1 MNTFKRFTI
10 SLLAL
15 FLMSSAFS
23 YSKKDLYNAVRALN
37 ESHVSKIL
45 KVSPE
50 LSKLKFDADGNSI
63 LMIAIQYGCNDKI
76 IDHILRAGCS
86 PDLKNKNGQTA
97 IMFACN
103 YGTSKKTLKR
113 LIEFNVFTSKGKI
126 NRILLKDKH
135 GKNAFDYCADNKNLY
150 DFLSTY
156 TLDPATIKTE
166 PISTMPEPEPPLEE
180 QPEED
185 SVQEPEEEPEILEE
199 TAELEPAVDETE
211 ISQDEVSVEEIPEP
225 DKEEAEPEVELEPEP
240 FLEPET
246 EPVIEPAPVPEPET
260 EPVIEPVPAPV
271 PEPEEVVSEPEEVVP
286 GQEEV
291 VSEAE
296 EVIPEQEE
304 VVSEP
309 EETEPEPEPEA
320 VPDQEEIEET
330 ISVEPEPE
338 PEALPEEIQEEP
350 ETIEETSS
358 EAEIT
363 TPIEVPQI
371 DYYNSKRPEYLFDEI
386 ETEYLLEDEDDD
398 EVLDDIRETK
408 VRVIENP
415 DALDNVG
422 RTRLMNAIMEN
433 DDRVCYIL
441 LESGANPN
449 AQDKDG
455 WTPLMYACRYA
466 QTSTVIQLLFE
477 YGAKLDAKS
486 NYQVSVLQIAAAYS
500 KNRKVLATV
509 LEQAVNLKLNL
520 QDSFIVALK
529 AERSEELIGE
539 YLKYNLNLISM
550 YRGKTP
556 LMYAAEYYESTDVI
570 KLLLEKG
577 ADPYIISSEKK
588 NAFSYAKENSK
599 LIHDSVYW
607 SLNVSSSKKR

>member
-1 MNTFKRFTI
+1 MP
-10 SLLAL
+10 
-15 FLMSSAFS
+15 SAFS

-199 TAELEPAVDETE
+199 AAEPEPAVSEAE

-225 DKEEAEPEVELEPEP
+225 VKEEDEPEVELEPEP

-271 PEPEEVVSEPEEVVP
+271 PEPEEVVSE
-286 GQEEV
+286 QEEV
-291 VSEAE
+291 VQ
-296 EVIPEQEE
+296 EQEE

-320 VPDQEEIEET
+320 VPDQEETEPEPEPEAVPDQEEIEET
-330 ISVEPEPE
+330 ISVEPE

-509 LEQAVNLKLNL
+509 LEQAANLKLNL
-520 QDSFIVALK
+520 QDSFITALK
-529 AERSEELIGE
+529 EARSEEFIGE
-539 YLKYNLNLISM
+539 YLKYNLNLNSM
-550 YRGKTP
+550 YKGKTP

>member
-1 MNTFKRFTI
+1 
-10 SLLAL
+10 
-15 FLMSSAFS
+15 MSSAFS

-185 SVQEPEEEPEILEE
+185 SVQEPEEEPE
-199 TAELEPAVDETE
+199 PAVSEAE

-225 DKEEAEPEVELEPEP
+225 VKEEDEPEVELEPEP
-240 FLEPET
+240 FL
-246 EPVIEPAPVPEPET
+246 EPET

-286 GQEEV
+286 EPEAIPDQEET
-291 VSEAE
+291 E
-296 EVIPEQEE
+296 P
-304 VVSEP
+304 EP
-309 EETEPEPEPEA
+309 EETEPEPEPEPEA

-338 PEALPEEIQEEP
+338 TLPEEIQEEP
-350 ETIEETSS
+350 EIIEETSS

-509 LEQAVNLKLNL
+509 LEQAANLKMNL

-529 AERSEELIGE
+529 EERSEEFIGE
-539 YLKYNLNLISM
+539 YLKYNLNLNSM
-550 YRGKTP
+550 YKGKTP

>member
-135 GKNAFDYCADNKNLY
+135 DKNAFDYCADNKNLY

-185 SVQEPEEEPEILEE
+185 SVQEPEEELDILEE
-199 TAELEPAVDETE
+199 AAEPEPAVSEAE

-225 DKEEAEPEVELEPEP
+225 EKEEAEPEVELEPEP

-246 EPVIEPAPVPEPET
+246 EPVIEP
-260 EPVIEPVPAPV
+260 VPAPV
-271 PEPEEVVSEPEEVVP
+271 LEPKEVVPEQEEVVSEPEEVVP
-286 GQEEV
+286 
-291 VSEAE
+291 
-296 EVIPEQEE
+296 EQEE
-304 VVSEP
+304 VVPEP
-309 EETEPEPEPEA
+309 AETEPEPEA

-330 ISVEPEPE
+330 ISVEQE

-520 QDSFIVALK
+520 QDSFITALK
-529 AERSEELIGE
+529 EERSEEFINE
-539 YLKYNLNLISM
+539 YLKYNLNLNSM
-550 YRGKTP
+550 YKGKTP

>member
-1 MNTFKRFTI
+1 
-10 SLLAL
+10 
-15 FLMSSAFS
+15 MSSAFS

-185 SVQEPEEEPEILEE
+185 SVQEPEEELDILEE
-199 TAELEPAVDETE
+199 AAEPEPAVSEAE

-225 DKEEAEPEVELEPEP
+225 VKEEAEP
-240 FLEPET
+240 FMK
-246 EPVIEPAPVPEPET
+246 PET

-271 PEPEEVVSEPEEVVP
+271 PEPEEVVSEQEEVVP
-286 GQEEV
+286 EQEEV
-291 VSEAE
+291 VSEPE
-296 EVIPEQEE
+296 EFIPEQEE
-304 VVSEP
+304 VVPEP

-338 PEALPEEIQEEP
+338 ALPEEIQEEP
-350 ETIEETSS
+350 EAIEETSS

-509 LEQAVNLKLNL
+509 LEQAANLKLNL
-520 QDSFIVALK
+520 QDSFITALK
-529 AERSEELIGE
+529 EARSEEFIGE
-539 YLKYNLNLISM
+539 YLKYNLNLNSM
-550 YRGKTP
+550 YKGKTP

>member
-135 GKNAFDYCADNKNLY
+135 DKNAFDYCADNKNLY

-185 SVQEPEEEPEILEE
+185 SVQEPEEDLDILEE
-199 TAELEPAVDETE
+199 AAEPEPAVSEAE
-211 ISQDEVSVEEIPEP
+211 ISQDEVSVEEIPKP
-225 DKEEAEPEVELEPEP
+225 VKEEDEPEVELEPEP

-246 EPVIEPAPVPEPET
+246 EPVIEPAPVP
-260 EPVIEPVPAPV
+260 APV
-271 PEPEEVVSEPEEVVP
+271 PEPEEVVSEP
-286 GQEEV
+286 
-291 VSEAE
+291 E

-309 EETEPEPEPEA
+309 EETETEPEPEA

-330 ISVEPEPE
+330 ISVEPE

-529 AERSEELIGE
+529 EERSEEFIGE
-539 YLKYNLNLISM
+539 YLKYNLNLNSM
-550 YRGKTP
+550 YKGKTP

>member
-1 MNTFKRFTI
+1 
-10 SLLAL
+10 
-15 FLMSSAFS
+15 MSSAFS

-135 GKNAFDYCADNKNLY
+135 DKNAFDYCADNKNLY

-185 SVQEPEEEPEILEE
+185 SVQEPEEDLDILEE
-199 TAELEPAVDETE
+199 AAEPEPAVSEAE
-211 ISQDEVSVEEIPEP
+211 ISQDEVSVEEIPKP
-225 DKEEAEPEVELEPEP
+225 VKEEDEPEVELEPEP

-246 EPVIEPAPVPEPET
+246 EPVIEPAPVP
-260 EPVIEPVPAPV
+260 APV
-271 PEPEEVVSEPEEVVP
+271 PEPEEVVSEP
-286 GQEEV
+286 
-291 VSEAE
+291 E

-309 EETEPEPEPEA
+309 EETETEPEPEA

-330 ISVEPEPE
+330 ISVEPE

-529 AERSEELIGE
+529 EERSEEFIGE
-539 YLKYNLNLISM
+539 YLKYNLNLNSM
-550 YRGKTP
+550 YKGKTP

>member
-185 SVQEPEEEPEILEE
+185 SVQEPEEELDILEE
-199 TAELEPAVDETE
+199 AAEPEPAVSEAE

-225 DKEEAEPEVELEPEP
+225 VKEEAEP
-240 FLEPET
+240 FMK
-246 EPVIEPAPVPEPET
+246 PET

-271 PEPEEVVSEPEEVVP
+271 PEPEEVVSEPEEV
-286 GQEEV
+286 
-291 VSEAE
+291 
-296 EVIPEQEE
+296 IPEQEE

-309 EETEPEPEPEA
+309 EETEPEPEETEPEPEA

-330 ISVEPEPE
+330 ISVEPE

-386 ETEYLLEDEDDD
+386 ETEYLLEDDDDD

-529 AERSEELIGE
+529 EERSEEFIGE
-539 YLKYNLNLISM
+539 YLKYNLNLNSM
-550 YRGKTP
+550 YKGKTP

>member
-1 MNTFKRFTI
+1 
-10 SLLAL
+10 
-15 FLMSSAFS
+15 MSSAFS

-135 GKNAFDYCADNKNLY
+135 DKNAFDYCADNKNLY

-185 SVQEPEEEPEILEE
+185 SVQEPEEDLDILEE
-199 TAELEPAVDETE
+199 AAEPEPAVSEAE
-211 ISQDEVSVEEIPEP
+211 ISQDEVSVEEIPKP
-225 DKEEAEPEVELEPEP
+225 VKEEDEPEVELEPEP

-246 EPVIEPAPVPEPET
+246 EPVIEP
-260 EPVIEPVPAPV
+260 VPAPV
-271 PEPEEVVSEPEEVVP
+271 LEPKEVVPEQEEVVSEPEEVIPEPEVVSPEPEEVVSEPEE
-286 GQEEV
+286 
-291 VSEAE
+291 
-296 EVIPEQEE
+296 
-304 VVSEP
+304 
-309 EETEPEPEPEA
+309 TEPEPEA

-330 ISVEPEPE
+330 ISVEPE

-509 LEQAVNLKLNL
+509 LEQAANLKLNL
-520 QDSFIVALK
+520 QDSFITALK
-529 AERSEELIGE
+529 EERSEEFIGE
-539 YLKYNLNLISM
+539 YLKYNLNLNSM
-550 YRGKTP
+550 YKGKTP

>member
-135 GKNAFDYCADNKNLY
+135 DKNAFDYCADNKNLY

-185 SVQEPEEEPEILEE
+185 SVQEPEEELDILEE
-199 TAELEPAVDETE
+199 AAEPEPAVSEAE
-211 ISQDEVSVEEIPEP
+211 ISQDEVSVEEIPESV
-225 DKEEAEPEVELEPEP
+225 KEEDEPEVELEPEP
-240 FLEPET
+240 FL
-246 EPVIEPAPVPEPET
+246 EPET

-271 PEPEEVVSEPEEVVP
+271 PEPEEVVSEPEEVVSEP
-286 GQEEV
+286 EEV
-291 VSEAE
+291 V
-296 EVIPEQEE
+296 PEQEE
-304 VVSEP
+304 VVPEPEEVVPEPEEVVPEP

-330 ISVEPEPE
+330 ISVEPE

-529 AERSEELIGE
+529 EERSEEFIGE
-539 YLKYNLNLISM
+539 YLKYNLNLNSM
-550 YRGKTP
+550 YKGKTP

>member
-1 MNTFKRFTI
+1 
-10 SLLAL
+10 
-15 FLMSSAFS
+15 MSSAFS

-166 PISTMPEPEPPLEE
+166 PISTMPEPEPSLEE

-199 TAELEPAVDETE
+199 AAELEPAVDETE
-211 ISQDEVSVEEIPEP
+211 ISQDEVSVEEIPESV
-225 DKEEAEPEVELEPEP
+225 KEEDEPEVELEPEP

-246 EPVIEPAPVPEPET
+246 EPVIEP
-260 EPVIEPVPAPV
+260 VPAPV
-271 PEPEEVVSEPEEVVP
+271 PEPEEVIPEPEEVIP
-286 GQEEV
+286 EPEEV
-291 VSEAE
+291 IPEPE

-330 ISVEPEPE
+330 ISVEPE

-529 AERSEELIGE
+529 EERSEEFIGE
-539 YLKYNLNLISM
+539 YLKYNLNLNSM
-550 YRGKTP
+550 YKGKTP

>member
-1 MNTFKRFTI
+1 
-10 SLLAL
+10 
-15 FLMSSAFS
+15 MSSAFS

-166 PISTMPEPEPPLEE
+166 PISTMPEPEAPLEE

-185 SVQEPEEEPEILEE
+185 SVQEPEEEPEILEKA
-199 TAELEPAVDETE
+199 AEPEPAVDETE

-225 DKEEAEPEVELEPEP
+225 EVELEPEP

-246 EPVIEPAPVPEPET
+246 EPVIEP
-260 EPVIEPVPAPV
+260 VPAPV
-271 PEPEEVVSEPEEVVP
+271 PEPKEVVS
-286 GQEEV
+286 
-291 VSEAE
+291 
-296 EVIPEQEE
+296 EQEE
-304 VVSEP
+304 VVPEQEETEPEP

-330 ISVEPEPE
+330 ISVEPE

-509 LEQAVNLKLNL
+509 LEQAANLKLNL
-520 QDSFIVALK
+520 QDSFITALK
-529 AERSEELIGE
+529 EARSEEFIGE
-539 YLKYNLNLISM
+539 YLKYNLNLNSM
-550 YRGKTP
+550 YKGKTP

>member
-166 PISTMPEPEPPLEE
+166 PISTMPEPEPPLDE

-185 SVQEPEEEPEILEE
+185 SVQEPEEELDILEE
-199 TAELEPAVDETE
+199 AAEPEPAVSEAE

-225 DKEEAEPEVELEPEP
+225 EKEEAEPEVELEPEP

-246 EPVIEPAPVPEPET
+246 EPVIEPS
-260 EPVIEPVPAPV
+260 PVPAPV

-286 GQEEV
+286 
-291 VSEAE
+291 
-296 EVIPEQEE
+296 
-304 VVSEP
+304 EP
-309 EETEPEPEPEA
+309 EETEPEPEAVPDQKETEPEPEA

-330 ISVEPEPE
+330 ISVEPESE
-338 PEALPEEIQEEP
+338 TLPEEIQEEP

-486 NYQVSVLQIAAAYS
+486 NYQISVLQIAAAYS

-529 AERSEELIGE
+529 EERSEEFIGE
-539 YLKYNLNLISM
+539 YLKYNLNLNSM
-550 YRGKTP
+550 YKGKTP

>member
-135 GKNAFDYCADNKNLY
+135 DKNAFDYCADNKNLY

-185 SVQEPEEEPEILEE
+185 SVQEPEEDLDILEE
-199 TAELEPAVDETE
+199 AAEPEPAVSEAE

-225 DKEEAEPEVELEPEP
+225 VKEEDEPEVELEPEP
-240 FLEPET
+240 FL
-246 EPVIEPAPVPEPET
+246 EPET

-271 PEPEEVVSEPEEVVP
+271 PEPEEVVSEPE
-286 GQEEV
+286 V
-291 VSEAE
+291 VS
-296 EVIPEQEE
+296 PEQEE

-309 EETEPEPEPEA
+309 EEVVPEPEETEPEA

-330 ISVEPEPE
+330 ISVEPE

-529 AERSEELIGE
+529 EERSEEFIGE
-539 YLKYNLNLISM
+539 YLKYNLNLNSM
-550 YRGKTP
+550 YKGKTP

>member
-185 SVQEPEEEPEILEE
+185 SVQEPEEELDILEE
-199 TAELEPAVDETE
+199 AAEPEPAVSEAE

-225 DKEEAEPEVELEPEP
+225 VKEEAEP
-240 FLEPET
+240 FMK
-246 EPVIEPAPVPEPET
+246 PET

-271 PEPEEVVSEPEEVVP
+271 PEPEEVVSEPEEV
-286 GQEEV
+286 
-291 VSEAE
+291 
-296 EVIPEQEE
+296 IPEQEE

-309 EETEPEPEPEA
+309 EETETEPEPEA

-330 ISVEPEPE
+330 ISVEPE

-486 NYQVSVLQIAAAYS
+486 NYQISVLQIAAAYS

-509 LEQAVNLKLNL
+509 LEQAANLKLNL
-520 QDSFIVALK
+520 QDSFITALK
-529 AERSEELIGE
+529 EARSEEFIGE
-539 YLKYNLNLISM
+539 YLKYNLNLNSM
-550 YRGKTP
+550 YKGKTP

>member
-135 GKNAFDYCADNKNLY
+135 DKNAFDYCADNKNLY

-185 SVQEPEEEPEILEE
+185 SVQEPEEELDILEE
-199 TAELEPAVDETE
+199 AAEPEPAVSEAE
-211 ISQDEVSVEEIPEP
+211 ISQDEVSVEGIPEP
-225 DKEEAEPEVELEPEP
+225 VKEEAEP
-240 FLEPET
+240 FMKPET
-246 EPVIEPAPVPEPET
+246 EPVIEPAPVPEPE
-260 EPVIEPVPAPV
+260 EVVSEQEEVV
-271 PEPEEVVSEPEEVVP
+271 PEQEEVVSEP
-286 GQEEV
+286 
-291 VSEAE
+291 E

-309 EETEPEPEPEA
+309 EETEPEPEA

-330 ISVEPEPE
+330 ISVEPE

-509 LEQAVNLKLNL
+509 LEQAANLKLNL
-520 QDSFIVALK
+520 QDSFITALK
-529 AERSEELIGE
+529 EARSEEFIGE
-539 YLKYNLNLISM
+539 YLKYNLNLNSM
-550 YRGKTP
+550 YKGKTP

>member
-185 SVQEPEEEPEILEE
+185 SVQEPEEELDILEE
-199 TAELEPAVDETE
+199 AAEPEPAVSEAE

-225 DKEEAEPEVELEPEP
+225 EKEEAEPEVELEPEP

-246 EPVIEPAPVPEPET
+246 EPVIEP
-260 EPVIEPVPAPV
+260 VPAPV
-271 PEPEEVVSEPEEVVP
+271 PEPEEV
-286 GQEEV
+286 
-291 VSEAE
+291 
-296 EVIPEQEE
+296 IPEQEE
-304 VVSEP
+304 VVPEQEEVVPEP
-309 EETEPEPEPEA
+309 EETETEPEPEA
-320 VPDQEEIEET
+320 VPDQEEIEKT
-330 ISVEPEPE
+330 ISVEPEPEPEPE

-509 LEQAVNLKLNL
+509 LEQAANLKLNL
-520 QDSFIVALK
+520 QDSFITALK
-529 AERSEELIGE
+529 EARSEEFINE
-539 YLKYNLNLISM
+539 YLKYNLNLNSM
-550 YRGKTP
+550 YKGKTP

>member
-1 MNTFKRFTI
+1 
-10 SLLAL
+10 
-15 FLMSSAFS
+15 MSSAFS

-166 PISTMPEPEPPLEE
+166 PISTMPEPEPSLEE

-185 SVQEPEEEPEILEE
+185 SVQEPEEDLDILEE
-199 TAELEPAVDETE
+199 AAEPEPAVSEAE
-211 ISQDEVSVEEIPEP
+211 ISQDEVSVEGIPEP
-225 DKEEAEPEVELEPEP
+225 VKEEDEPEVELEPEP

-246 EPVIEPAPVPEPET
+246 EPVIEPVPA
-260 EPVIEPVPAPV
+260 PVPAPV
-271 PEPEEVVSEPEEVVP
+271 PEP
-286 GQEEV
+286 
-291 VSEAE
+291 E

-330 ISVEPEPE
+330 ISVEPE

-386 ETEYLLEDEDDD
+386 ETEYFIEDEDDN

-529 AERSEELIGE
+529 EERSEEFIGE
-539 YLKYNLNLISM
+539 YLKYNLNLNSM
-550 YRGKTP
+550 YKGKTP

>member
-135 GKNAFDYCADNKNLY
+135 DKNAFDYCADNKNLY

-185 SVQEPEEEPEILEE
+185 SVQEPEEEPEILEKA
-199 TAELEPAVDETE
+199 AEPEPAVSEAE
-211 ISQDEVSVEEIPEP
+211 ISQDEVSVEEIPESV
-225 DKEEAEPEVELEPEP
+225 KEEDEPEVELEPEP

-246 EPVIEPAPVPEPET
+246 EPVIEP
-260 EPVIEPVPAPV
+260 VPAPVLEPKEVV
-271 PEPEEVVSEPEEVVP
+271 PEPEEVVSEPEE
-286 GQEEV
+286 
-291 VSEAE
+291 
-296 EVIPEQEE
+296 
-304 VVSEP
+304 
-309 EETEPEPEPEA
+309 TEPEPEA

-330 ISVEPEPE
+330 ISVEPK

-509 LEQAVNLKLNL
+509 LEQAANLKLNL
-520 QDSFIVALK
+520 QDSFITALK
-529 AERSEELIGE
+529 EARSEEFIGE
-539 YLKYNLNLISM
+539 YLKYNLNLNSM
-550 YRGKTP
+550 YKGKTP

>member
-1 MNTFKRFTI
+1 
-10 SLLAL
+10 
-15 FLMSSAFS
+15 MSSAFS

-135 GKNAFDYCADNKNLY
+135 DKNAFDYCADNKNLY

-185 SVQEPEEEPEILEE
+185 SVQEPEEELDILEE
-199 TAELEPAVDETE
+199 AAEPEPAVSEAE
-211 ISQDEVSVEEIPEP
+211 ISQDEVSVEGIPEP
-225 DKEEAEPEVELEPEP
+225 VKEEAEP
-240 FLEPET
+240 FMKPET
-246 EPVIEPAPVPEPET
+246 EPVIE
-260 EPVIEPVPAPV
+260 PAPV
-271 PEPEEVVSEPEEVVP
+271 PEPEEVVSEPEEVIP
-286 GQEEV
+286 EPEEV
-291 VSEAE
+291 VPEP
-296 EVIPEQEE
+296 EVVSPEPEE

-309 EETEPEPEPEA
+309 EETEPEPEA

-330 ISVEPEPE
+330 ISVEPE

-509 LEQAVNLKLNL
+509 LEQAANLKLNL

-529 AERSEELIGE
+529 EERSEEFIGE
-539 YLKYNLNLISM
+539 YLKYNLNLNSM
-550 YRGKTP
+550 YKGKTP

>member
-1 MNTFKRFTI
+1 
-10 SLLAL
+10 
-15 FLMSSAFS
+15 MSSAFS

-135 GKNAFDYCADNKNLY
+135 DKNAFDYCADNKNLY

-185 SVQEPEEEPEILEE
+185 SVQEPEEEPEILEDTEILEE
-199 TAELEPAVDETE
+199 TAEPEPAVSEAE

-225 DKEEAEPEVELEPEP
+225 VKEEDEPEVELEPEP

-246 EPVIEPAPVPEPET
+246 EPVIEPAPAPVLEPKEVVSEPEEVIPEPE
-260 EPVIEPVPAPV
+260 VVS

-286 GQEEV
+286 EPEEV
-291 VSEAE
+291 V
-296 EVIPEQEE
+296 P
-304 VVSEP
+304 EP

-330 ISVEPEPE
+330 ISVEPE

-529 AERSEELIGE
+529 EERSEEFIGE
-539 YLKYNLNLISM
+539 YLKYNLNLNSM
-550 YRGKTP
+550 YKGKTP

>member
-199 TAELEPAVDETE
+199 AAEPEPAVSEAE
-211 ISQDEVSVEEIPEP
+211 ISQDEVSVEEIPESV
-225 DKEEAEPEVELEPEP
+225 KEEDEPEVELEPEP

-246 EPVIEPAPVPEPET
+246 EPVIEP
-260 EPVIEPVPAPV
+260 VPAPV
-271 PEPEEVVSEPEEVVP
+271 PEPEEVIPEP
-286 GQEEV
+286 
-291 VSEAE
+291 E

-330 ISVEPEPE
+330 ISVEPE

-509 LEQAVNLKLNL
+509 LEQAANLKLNL
-520 QDSFIVALK
+520 QDSFITALK
-529 AERSEELIGE
+529 EERSEEFIGE
-539 YLKYNLNLISM
+539 YLKYNLNLNSM
-550 YRGKTP
+550 YKGKTP

>member
-1 MNTFKRFTI
+1 
-10 SLLAL
+10 
-15 FLMSSAFS
+15 MSSAFS

-185 SVQEPEEEPEILEE
+185 SVQEPEEELDILEE
-199 TAELEPAVDETE
+199 AAEPEPAVSEAE

-225 DKEEAEPEVELEPEP
+225 VKEEAEP
-240 FLEPET
+240 FMK
-246 EPVIEPAPVPEPET
+246 PET

-271 PEPEEVVSEPEEVVP
+271 PEPEEVVSE
-286 GQEEV
+286 QEEV
-291 VSEAE
+291 V
-296 EVIPEQEE
+296 PEQEE

-309 EETEPEPEPEA
+309 EEFIPEQEEVVPEPEETEPEPEPEAVPDQEETEPEPEPEPEPEA

-330 ISVEPEPE
+330 ISVEPE

-529 AERSEELIGE
+529 EERSEEFIGE
-539 YLKYNLNLISM
+539 YLKYNLNLNSM
-550 YRGKTP
+550 YKGKTP

>member
-166 PISTMPEPEPPLEE
+166 PISTMPEPEPSLEE

-185 SVQEPEEEPEILEE
+185 SVQEPEEEPEILEDTEILEE
-199 TAELEPAVDETE
+199 TAEPEPAVSEAE

-225 DKEEAEPEVELEPEP
+225 VKEEDEPEVELEPEP

-246 EPVIEPAPVPEPET
+246 EPVIEPAPVP
-260 EPVIEPVPAPV
+260 APV
-271 PEPEEVVSEPEEVVP
+271 PEPEEVVSEPEEV
-286 GQEEV
+286 
-291 VSEAE
+291 
-296 EVIPEQEE
+296 IPEQEE
-304 VVSEP
+304 VVPEQEEVVPEP
-309 EETEPEPEPEA
+309 AETEPEPEA

-330 ISVEPEPE
+330 ISVEPE

-509 LEQAVNLKLNL
+509 LEQAANLKLNL
-520 QDSFIVALK
+520 QDSFITALK
-529 AERSEELIGE
+529 EARSEEFIGE
-539 YLKYNLNLISM
+539 YLKYNLNLNSM
-550 YRGKTP
+550 YKGKTP

>member
-1 MNTFKRFTI
+1 
-10 SLLAL
+10 
-15 FLMSSAFS
+15 MSSAFS

-185 SVQEPEEEPEILEE
+185 SVQEPEEELDILEE
-199 TAELEPAVDETE
+199 AAEPEPAVSEAE

-225 DKEEAEPEVELEPEP
+225 EKEEAEPEVELEPEP

-246 EPVIEPAPVPEPET
+246 EPVIEP
-260 EPVIEPVPAPV
+260 VPAPV
-271 PEPEEVVSEPEEVVP
+271 PEPEEV
-286 GQEEV
+286 
-291 VSEAE
+291 
-296 EVIPEQEE
+296 IPEQEE
-304 VVSEP
+304 VVPEQEEVVPEP
-309 EETEPEPEPEA
+309 EETETEPEPEA

-338 PEALPEEIQEEP
+338 TLPEEIQEEP
-350 ETIEETSS
+350 DTIEETSS

-529 AERSEELIGE
+529 EERSEEFIGE
-539 YLKYNLNLISM
+539 YLKYNLNLNSM
-550 YRGKTP
+550 YKGKTP

>member
-1 MNTFKRFTI
+1 
-10 SLLAL
+10 
-15 FLMSSAFS
+15 MSSAFS

-185 SVQEPEEEPEILEE
+185 SVQEPEEEPEILEDTEILEE
-199 TAELEPAVDETE
+199 TAEPEPAVSEAE
-211 ISQDEVSVEEIPEP
+211 ISQDEVSVEEIPESV
-225 DKEEAEPEVELEPEP
+225 KEEYEPEVELEPEP

-246 EPVIEPAPVPEPET
+246 EPVIEPAPVP
-260 EPVIEPVPAPV
+260 APV
-271 PEPEEVVSEPEEVVP
+271 PEPEEVVSEPEEV
-286 GQEEV
+286 
-291 VSEAE
+291 
-296 EVIPEQEE
+296 IPEQEE
-304 VVSEP
+304 VVPEQEEVVPEP
-309 EETEPEPEPEA
+309 AETEPEPEA

-330 ISVEPEPE
+330 ISVEPE

-509 LEQAVNLKLNL
+509 LEQAANLKLNL
-520 QDSFIVALK
+520 QDSFITALK
-529 AERSEELIGE
+529 EARSEEFIGE
-539 YLKYNLNLISM
+539 YLKYNLNLNSM
-550 YRGKTP
+550 YKGKTP

>member
-1 MNTFKRFTI
+1 
-10 SLLAL
+10 
-15 FLMSSAFS
+15 MSSAFS

-185 SVQEPEEEPEILEE
+185 SVQEPEEEPEILEDTEILEE
-199 TAELEPAVDETE
+199 TAEPEPAVSEAE

-225 DKEEAEPEVELEPEP
+225 KKEEDEPEVELEPEP

-246 EPVIEPAPVPEPET
+246 EPVIEPS
-260 EPVIEPVPAPV
+260 PVPAPV
-271 PEPEEVVSEPEEVVP
+271 PEPEEVVSEQEEVVP
-286 GQEEV
+286 
-291 VSEAE
+291 
-296 EVIPEQEE
+296 
-304 VVSEP
+304 EP
-309 EETEPEPEPEA
+309 EETEPEAVPDQEETEPEPEETEPEPEPEPEA

-338 PEALPEEIQEEP
+338 TLPEEIQEEP
-350 ETIEETSS
+350 EIIEETSS

-486 NYQVSVLQIAAAYS
+486 NYQISVLQIAAAYS

-509 LEQAVNLKLNL
+509 LEQAANLKLNL
-520 QDSFIVALK
+520 QDSFITALK
-529 AERSEELIGE
+529 EARSEEFIGE
-539 YLKYNLNLISM
+539 YLKYNLNLNSM
-550 YRGKTP
+550 YKGKTP

>member
-185 SVQEPEEEPEILEE
+185 SVQKPEEEPEILEE
-199 TAELEPAVDETE
+199 AAEPEPAVSEAE

-225 DKEEAEPEVELEPEP
+225 VKEEDEPEVELEPEP
-240 FLEPET
+240 FL
-246 EPVIEPAPVPEPET
+246 EPET

-286 GQEEV
+286 
-291 VSEAE
+291 
-296 EVIPEQEE
+296 EQEE
-304 VVSEP
+304 VVPEP
-309 EETEPEPEPEA
+309 EETETEPEPEA

-330 ISVEPEPE
+330 ISVEPE

-509 LEQAVNLKLNL
+509 LEQAANLKLNL
-520 QDSFIVALK
+520 QDSFITALK
-529 AERSEELIGE
+529 EARSEEFIGE
-539 YLKYNLNLISM
+539 YLKYNLNLNSM
-550 YRGKTP
+550 YKGKTP

>member
-1 MNTFKRFTI
+1 
-10 SLLAL
+10 
-15 FLMSSAFS
+15 MSSAFS

-135 GKNAFDYCADNKNLY
+135 DKNAFDYCADNKNLY

-199 TAELEPAVDETE
+199 AAELEPAVDETE

-225 DKEEAEPEVELEPEP
+225 VKEEDKPEVELEPEP

-246 EPVIEPAPVPEPET
+246 EPVIEP
-260 EPVIEPVPAPV
+260 VPAPV
-271 PEPEEVVSEPEEVVP
+271 LEPEEVIPEPEVVSPEPEEVVSE
-286 GQEEV
+286 QEEV
-291 VSEAE
+291 V
-296 EVIPEQEE
+296 
-304 VVSEP
+304 
-309 EETEPEPEPEA
+309 PEPEPEA

-330 ISVEPEPE
+330 ISVEPE

-509 LEQAVNLKLNL
+509 LEQAANLKLNL
-520 QDSFIVALK
+520 QDSFITALK
-529 AERSEELIGE
+529 EARSEEFIGE
-539 YLKYNLNLISM
+539 YLKYNLNLNSM
-550 YRGKTP
+550 YKGKTP

>member
-1 MNTFKRFTI
+1 MP
-10 SLLAL
+10 
-15 FLMSSAFS
+15 SAFS

-199 TAELEPAVDETE
+199 AAEPEPAVSEAE
-211 ISQDEVSVEEIPEP
+211 ISQDEVSVEEIPESV
-225 DKEEAEPEVELEPEP
+225 KEEDEP
-240 FLEPET
+240 FMK
-246 EPVIEPAPVPEPET
+246 PET

-271 PEPEEVVSEPEEVVP
+271 PEPEEVVSE
-286 GQEEV
+286 QEEV
-291 VSEAE
+291 V
-296 EVIPEQEE
+296 PEQEE

-309 EETEPEPEPEA
+309 EEFIPEQEEVVPEPEETEPEPEPEAVPDQEETEPEPEPEA

-330 ISVEPEPE
+330 ISVEPE

-529 AERSEELIGE
+529 EERSEEFIGE
-539 YLKYNLNLISM
+539 YLKYNLNLNSM
-550 YRGKTP
+550 YKGKTP

>member
-1 MNTFKRFTI
+1 
-10 SLLAL
+10 
-15 FLMSSAFS
+15 MSSAFS

-180 QPEED
+180 QPEEN
-185 SVQEPEEEPEILEE
+185 SVQEPEEEPEILEDTEILEE
-199 TAELEPAVDETE
+199 TAEPEPAVSEAE

-225 DKEEAEPEVELEPEP
+225 VKEEDEPEVELEPEP
-240 FLEPET
+240 FL
-246 EPVIEPAPVPEPET
+246 EPET

-271 PEPEEVVSEPEEVVP
+271 PEPEEVVSEPEETETEPEPEAVP
-286 GQEEV
+286 EPEI
-291 VSEAE
+291 VS
-296 EVIPEQEE
+296 PEQEE
-304 VVSEP
+304 VVPEP
-309 EETEPEPEPEA
+309 EETEPEPEA

-330 ISVEPEPE
+330 ISVEPE

-477 YGAKLDAKS
+477 YGAKLDTKS

-509 LEQAVNLKLNL
+509 LEQAANLKLNL
-520 QDSFIVALK
+520 QDSFITALK
-529 AERSEELIGE
+529 EARSEEFIGE
-539 YLKYNLNLISM
+539 YLKYNLNLNSM
-550 YRGKTP
+550 YKGKTP

>member
-1 MNTFKRFTI
+1 
-10 SLLAL
+10 
-15 FLMSSAFS
+15 MSSAFS

-199 TAELEPAVDETE
+199 AAEPEPAVSEAE

-225 DKEEAEPEVELEPEP
+225 VKEEDEPEVELEPEP
-240 FLEPET
+240 FL
-246 EPVIEPAPVPEPET
+246 EPET

-271 PEPEEVVSEPEEVVP
+271 PEPEEVVSEQEEVVP
-286 GQEEV
+286 EQEEV
-291 VSEAE
+291 VSEPE
-296 EVIPEQEE
+296 EFIPEQEE
-304 VVSEP
+304 VVPEP

-330 ISVEPEPE
+330 ISVEPE

-529 AERSEELIGE
+529 EERSEEFIGE
-539 YLKYNLNLISM
+539 YLKYNLNLNSM
-550 YRGKTP
+550 YKGKTP

>member
-1 MNTFKRFTI
+1 
-10 SLLAL
+10 
-15 FLMSSAFS
+15 MSSAFS

-86 PDLKNKNGQTA
+86 PDLKNKNGQTP

-199 TAELEPAVDETE
+199 AAEPEPAVSEAE

-225 DKEEAEPEVELEPEP
+225 VKEEDEPEVELEPEP

-509 LEQAVNLKLNL
+509 LEQAANLKLNL
-520 QDSFIVALK
+520 QDSFITALK
-529 AERSEELIGE
+529 EARSEEFIGE
-539 YLKYNLNLISM
+539 YLKYNLNLNSM
-550 YRGKTP
+550 YKGKTP

-577 ADPYIISSEKK
+577 ADPYIISTEKK

>member
-1 MNTFKRFTI
+1 
-10 SLLAL
+10 
-15 FLMSSAFS
+15 MSSAFS

-199 TAELEPAVDETE
+199 AAEPEPAVSEAE
-211 ISQDEVSVEEIPEP
+211 ISQDEVSVEEIPESV
-225 DKEEAEPEVELEPEP
+225 KEEDEP
-240 FLEPET
+240 FMK
-246 EPVIEPAPVPEPET
+246 PET

-271 PEPEEVVSEPEEVVP
+271 PEPEEVVSEQEEVVP
-286 GQEEV
+286 EQEEV
-291 VSEAE
+291 VSEPE
-296 EVIPEQEE
+296 EFIPEQEE
-304 VVSEP
+304 VVPEP

-330 ISVEPEPE
+330 ISVEPE

-509 LEQAVNLKLNL
+509 LEQAANLKLNL
-520 QDSFIVALK
+520 QDSFITALK
-529 AERSEELIGE
+529 EARSEEFIGE
-539 YLKYNLNLISM
+539 YLKYNLNLNSM
-550 YRGKTP
+550 YKGKTP

>member
-199 TAELEPAVDETE
+199 TAEPEPAVSEAE

-225 DKEEAEPEVELEPEP
+225 VKEEDEPEVELEPEP
-240 FLEPET
+240 FL
-246 EPVIEPAPVPEPET
+246 EPET

-271 PEPEEVVSEPEEVVP
+271 PEPEEVVSE
-286 GQEEV
+286 QEEV
-291 VSEAE
+291 V
-296 EVIPEQEE
+296 PEQEE
-304 VVSEP
+304 VVPEP
-309 EETEPEPEPEA
+309 EVVSPEQEETEPEPE
-320 VPDQEEIEET
+320 ET
-330 ISVEPEPE
+330 EPE

-509 LEQAVNLKLNL
+509 LEQAANLKLNL
-520 QDSFIVALK
+520 QDSFITALK
-529 AERSEELIGE
+529 EERSEEFIGE
-539 YLKYNLNLISM
+539 YLKYNLNLNSM
-550 YRGKTP
+550 YKGKTP

>member
-86 PDLKNKNGQTA
+86 PDLKNKNGQTP

-166 PISTMPEPEPPLEE
+166 PISTMPEPEPSLEE

-199 TAELEPAVDETE
+199 AAELEPAVDETE
-211 ISQDEVSVEEIPEP
+211 ISQDEVSVEEIPESV
-225 DKEEAEPEVELEPEP
+225 KEEDEPEVELEPEP

-246 EPVIEPAPVPEPET
+246 EPVIEP
-260 EPVIEPVPAPV
+260 VPAPV
-271 PEPEEVVSEPEEVVP
+271 PEPEEV
-286 GQEEV
+286 
-291 VSEAE
+291 
-296 EVIPEQEE
+296 IP
-304 VVSEP
+304 EP

-330 ISVEPEPE
+330 ISVEPE

-509 LEQAVNLKLNL
+509 LEQAANLKLNL
-520 QDSFIVALK
+520 QDSFITALK
-529 AERSEELIGE
+529 EARSEEFIGE
-539 YLKYNLNLISM
+539 YLKYNLNLNSM
-550 YRGKTP
+550 YKGKTP

>member
-1 MNTFKRFTI
+1 MP
-10 SLLAL
+10 
-15 FLMSSAFS
+15 SAFS

-185 SVQEPEEEPEILEE
+185 SVQEPEEELDILEE
-199 TAELEPAVDETE
+199 AAEPEPAVSEAE

-225 DKEEAEPEVELEPEP
+225 VKEEAEP
-240 FLEPET
+240 FMK
-246 EPVIEPAPVPEPET
+246 PET

-271 PEPEEVVSEPEEVVP
+271 PEPEEVVSE
-286 GQEEV
+286 QEEV
-291 VSEAE
+291 V
-296 EVIPEQEE
+296 PEQEE

-309 EETEPEPEPEA
+309 EEFIPEQEEVVPEPEETEPEPEPEAVPDQEETEPEPEPEPEA

-330 ISVEPEPE
+330 ISVEPE

-509 LEQAVNLKLNL
+509 LEQAANLKLNL
-520 QDSFIVALK
+520 QDSFITALK
-529 AERSEELIGE
+529 EARSEEFIGE
-539 YLKYNLNLISM
+539 YLKYNLNLNSM
-550 YRGKTP
+550 YKGKTP

>member
-1 MNTFKRFTI
+1 
-10 SLLAL
+10 
-15 FLMSSAFS
+15 MSSAFS

-135 GKNAFDYCADNKNLY
+135 DKNAFDYCADNKNLY

-185 SVQEPEEEPEILEE
+185 SVQEPEEDLDILEE
-199 TAELEPAVDETE
+199 AAEPEPAVSEAE
-211 ISQDEVSVEEIPEP
+211 ISQDEVSVEEIPKP
-225 DKEEAEPEVELEPEP
+225 VKEEDEPEVELEPEP

-246 EPVIEPAPVPEPET
+246 EPVIEPAPVP
-260 EPVIEPVPAPV
+260 APV

-286 GQEEV
+286 
-291 VSEAE
+291 
-296 EVIPEQEE
+296 EQEE
-304 VVSEP
+304 VVPEPEEVVPEP

-330 ISVEPEPE
+330 ISVEPE

-529 AERSEELIGE
+529 EERSEEFIGE
-539 YLKYNLNLISM
+539 YLKYNLNLNSM
-550 YRGKTP
+550 YKGKTP

>member
-185 SVQEPEEEPEILEE
+185 SVQEPEEELDILEE
-199 TAELEPAVDETE
+199 AAESEPAVSEAE
-211 ISQDEVSVEEIPEP
+211 ISQDEVSVEEISEP
-225 DKEEAEPEVELEPEP
+225 VKEEDEPEVELEPEP
-240 FLEPET
+240 FMK
-246 EPVIEPAPVPEPET
+246 PET

-271 PEPEEVVSEPEEVVP
+271 LEPKEVVPEQEEVVSEPEEVIPEPEVVSPEPEEVVSEPEE
-286 GQEEV
+286 
-291 VSEAE
+291 
-296 EVIPEQEE
+296 
-304 VVSEP
+304 
-309 EETEPEPEPEA
+309 TEPEPEA

-330 ISVEPEPE
+330 ISVEPE

-386 ETEYLLEDEDDD
+386 ETEYLIEDEDDN

-486 NYQVSVLQIAAAYS
+486 NYQISVLQIAAAYS

-509 LEQAVNLKLNL
+509 LEQAANLKLNL
-520 QDSFIVALK
+520 QDSFITALK
-529 AERSEELIGE
+529 EARSEEFINE
-539 YLKYNLNLISM
+539 YLKYNLNLNSM
-550 YRGKTP
+550 YKGKTP